1 MILAAMRTNVPAV
14 FCSGGPMKGGVD
26 MTGHHASLS
35 SLFEAVGSYQAGEMS
50 EQEFEFLEKMLVRLA
65 VLVRECLQP
74 IQ

>member
-1 MILAAMRTNVPAV
+1 
-14 FCSGGPMKGGVD
+14 MKGGVD